1 MKQLQLKISTF
12 FIILLW
18 VASVQGTETWPQ
30 GLSFVGF
37 SADRWQLYVVQP
49 NTLEPKIVETVLEPR
64 TPTYAVQTGKIA
76 YLGADG
82 TLRERLL
89 ESGKERIL
97 LKPDIQHTFTQL
109 AYDTAGKRLF
119 VVALKEGASVDT
131 DILVIDKEKQNAVV
145 TQRSAQFEPYFHAP
159 RTLYYSNV
167 LCTIG
172 CGKIIQEIWRKD
184 LVSDEAEQ
192 ITLLNAI
199 ARQPVISRSGRWLY
213 FSSNK
218 AGNFHIWRM
227 SLETERYERLTEGRV
242 TDINPAL
249 DRQGNLYF
257 IRHTPTGSAL
267 MQRRTDGSLQ
277 TLPKTLENFR
287 DLEIS
292 Q

>member
-1 MKQLQLKISTF
+1 MMRQLHRISALF
-12 FIILLW
+12 VLLLF
-18 VASVQGTETWPQ
+18 VVSAQGTETWPQ
-30 GLSFVGF
+30 GLSFVGL
-37 SADRWQLYVVQP
+37 SAERWQLYVVLPSALKPQ
-49 NTLEPKIVETVLEPR
+49 IVETVLEPR

-82 TLRERLL
+82 SLRVILL
-89 ESGKERIL
+89 ETGEDRIV
-97 LKPDIQHTFTQL
+97 LKPDAQRTLAQP
-109 AYDTAGKRLF
+109 AYDAAGKRLF

-131 DILVIDKEKQNAVV
+131 DILVLSEDKPKSVV

-159 RTLYYSNV
+159 RTLYYSNI

-184 LVSDEAEQ
+184 LVSGEAEQ

-199 ARQPVISRSGRWLY
+199 ARQPIISREGQWLY

-227 SLETERYERLTEGRV
+227 SLETGRYERLTEGRV
-242 TDINPAL
+242 TDINPAF

-257 IRHTPTGSAL
+257 IRHTPTGTTL
-267 MQRRTDGSLQ
+267 MQRRTDGTLQ
-277 TLPKTLENFR
+277 TLPKLFENVR

-292 Q
+292 P

>member
-1 MKQLQLKISTF
+1 MTK
-12 FIILLW
+12 
-18 VASVQGTETWPQ
+18 
-30 GLSFVGF
+30 
-37 SADRWQLYVVQP
+37 
-49 NTLEPKIVETVLEPR
+49 
-64 TPTYAVQTGKIA
+64 
-76 YLGADG
+76 
-82 TLRERLL
+82 
-89 ESGKERIL
+89 
-97 LKPDIQHTFTQL
+97 KP
-109 AYDTAGKRLF
+109 
-119 VVALKEGASVDT
+119 
-131 DILVIDKEKQNAVV
+131 VV

-167 LCTIG
+167 HCTIG

-184 LVSDEAEQ
+184 LISGEAEQ

-199 ARQPVISRSGRWLY
+199 ARQPVISGQWLY

-227 SLETERYERLTEGRV
+227 SLETGRYERLTEGRV

-249 DRQGNLYF
+249 DRQSNLYF
-257 IRHTPTGSAL
+257 IRHTPTGTAL
-267 MQRRTDGSLQ
+267 MQRRTDGTLQ

>member
-1 MKQLQLKISTF
+1 ML
-12 FIILLW
+12 FI
-18 VASVQGTETWPQ
+18 VGAQGTETWPQ
-30 GLSFVGF
+30 GLSFVGL
-37 SADRWQLYVVQP
+37 SADRWQLYIVQP
-49 NTLEPKIVETVLEPR
+49 SALEPQIVETFLEPR

-82 TLRERLL
+82 TLREKLL
-89 ESGKERIL
+89 ESGEERIL
-97 LKPDIQHTFTQL
+97 LKPDAQRTFTQP
-109 AYDTAGKRLF
+109 AYDAAGKRL
-119 VVALKEGASVDT
+119 VIVALKEGASVDT
-131 DILVIDKEKQNAVV
+131 DILTLDDEKPVV

-167 LCTIG
+167 HCTIG

-184 LVSDEAEQ
+184 LISGEAEQ

-199 ARQPVISRSGRWLY
+199 ARQPVISGQWLY

-227 SLETERYERLTEGRV
+227 SLETGRYERLTEGRV

-249 DRQGNLYF
+249 DRQSNLYF
-257 IRHTPTGSAL
+257 IRHTPTGTAL
-267 MQRRTDGSLQ
+267 MQRRTDGTLQ